1 MTEPHDASR
10 RSLVKFLSGTLLLPL
25 AGGSSAASAAA
36 ASTQAFSYPGLEPNF
51 DQAITGLNLVED
63 INFGSSAKPGASPVG
78 IAVKTLADVAKLF
91 NPLEGD
97 FNSAGRHIG
106 GTGPVTINSEVQR
119 YATAFNDQ
127 NHVLDADG
135 LRLQAVLDSGHFDS
149 YLRGNVAT
157 GPTSN
162 GFHAGAEGAS
172 SPTRLADIGLTAAD
186 LAKIEVGTCITG
198 GSSTGLSV
206 VVAKDA
212 AAGTITFEA
221 VSSGIKEAYKG
232 NWHVTFTKFAFSRVA
247 ADVTNGTSTE
257 IKFKKPVASPVVPGM
272 FAMGVRCAP
281 AYQNNPASSDR
292 AKVLSISADRLTVTF
307 DKPVSLGAL
316 TPTTSDGVL
325 FVPGLTSGQIWSKR
339 AYGPQ
344 QPGHQVQ
351 ALQVEFTM
359 PSMPQFS
366 GPAYTKKAI
375 EAAMA
380 GAPGTAWGYW
390 PAVWFYTFN
399 PNGVARSANDPWVEL
414 DVLEV
419 FTHLQKGQSTWTG
432 ALHNQPHT
440 RQRALK
446 AGGGNRARN
455 GGTWLPSPATR
466 EMLTPDAVNL
476 LLPTPITS
484 GTKRTVGVIWT
495 RDKVLHYLDGIPIA
509 ESNWTT
515 PEKYPHQLGINLAC
529 GSLSGGNATA
539 LFFPQQDS
547 QATSQFLKIHSVKT
561 WEL

>member
-1 MTEPHDASR
+1 MTEQYDPSR
-10 RSLVKFLSGTLLLPL
+10 RSIVKLLSSTLLLPL
-25 AGGSSAASAAA
+25 AGGATAAIGSK
-36 ASTQAFSYPGLEPNF
+36 QAFTYPGLEPSF
-51 DQAITGLNLVED
+51 DAAINGLTLVED
-63 INFGSSAKPGASPVG
+63 MTFGSSAKPSGSPVS
-78 IAVKTLADVAKLF
+78 IAIKTLADLAKLF

-119 YATAFNDQ
+119 YATEFNDQ
-127 NHVLDADG
+127 NHVVDADG
-135 LRLQAVLDSGHFDS
+135 LRLQAVLGSGHFDS
-149 YLRGNVAT
+149 YLRGNVVAA
-157 GPTSN
+157 PTSN
-162 GFHAGAEGAS
+162 GFYAGAEGAS
-172 SPTRLADIGLTAAD
+172 SPTRLADIGLTATD

-247 ADVTNGTSTE
+247 ADVINGKTTA
-257 IKFKKPVASPVVPGM
+257 IKFKRPVASPVVPGM

-292 AKVLSISADRLTVTF
+292 ARVLSISEDRLTVTF
-307 DKPVSLGAL
+307 DKPVSPGAL
-316 TPTTSDGVL
+316 TPAAGDGML

-339 AYGPQ
+339 SYGPQ
-344 QPGHQVQ
+344 QQDHQVQ
-351 ALQVEFTM
+351 ALEVEFTM
-359 PSMPQFS
+359 PSMPQFA

-375 EAAMA
+375 EVAMA
-380 GAPGTAWGYW
+380 SAPGTAWGYW
-390 PAVWFYTFN
+390 PAIWFYTFN
-399 PNGVARSANDPWVEL
+399 PKGLARSGDDPWVEL

-419 FTHLQKGQSTWTG
+419 FTHMQRGQSIWTG

-446 AGGGNRARN
+446 QGSTNRARN
-455 GGTWLPSPATR
+455 GGTWQSSPATR

-476 LLPTPITS
+476 LMPTPITS
-484 GTKRTVGVIWT
+484 GTRRTVGVIWT
-495 RDKVLHYLDGIPIA
+495 RDKVLHYLDGIPVA

>member
-1 MTEPHDASR
+1 MSEPHDPSR
-10 RSLVKFLSGTLLLPL
+10 RSLVKLLSSTLLLPL
-25 AGGSSAASAAA
+25 AGGGTASAATA
-36 ASTQAFSYPGLEPNF
+36 PAQGFTYPGLEPDF
-51 DQAITGLNLVED
+51 DTAITGLNLVED
-63 INFGSSAKPGASPVG
+63 MNFGSGAKPSGSPVG
-78 IAVKTLADVAKLF
+78 IAIKTLADVAKLF

-97 FNSAGRHIG
+97 FSATGAHLG

-127 NHVLDADG
+127 NHVVDADG
-135 LRLQAVLDSGHFDS
+135 LRLQAVLGSGHFDS
-149 YLRGNVAT
+149 YLRGNVVAA
-157 GPTSN
+157 PTSS
-162 GFHAGAEGAS
+162 GFYAGAEGAS

-198 GSSTGLSV
+198 GSSTGISV

-247 ADVTNGTSTE
+247 TDVINGKTTA

-292 AKVLSISADRLTVTF
+292 ARVLSISEDRLTVTF
-307 DKPVSLGAL
+307 DKAVSPGAL

-344 QPGHQVQ
+344 QPGRKVQ
-351 ALQVEFTM
+351 ALEVEFTM
-359 PSMPQFS
+359 PAMPQFS

-399 PNGVARSANDPWVEL
+399 PKGVARSADDPWVEL

-419 FTHLQKGQSTWTG
+419 FTHVQKGQSTWTG
-432 ALHNQPHT
+432 ALHTQPHT

-446 AGGGNRARN
+446 AGSTNRARN
-455 GGTWLPSPATR
+455 GGTWLPSPPNR
-466 EMLTPDAVNL
+466 EMLTADATNL

-495 RDKVLHYLDGIPIA
+495 RDKVLHYLDGIPVA

-515 PEKYPHQLGINLAC
+515 PEKYPLQLGINLAC